1 MSVTLRD
8 AKRSDDDQLW
18 IKSVYPEYLDELAEV
33 SRSGTGVFPVLGEH
47 GARHAELLARWF
59 RDDRSH
65 PLLIL
70 DGGRA
75 AGFALVARPLAGT
88 VTTDA
93 VEYRMAEFF
102 IRRSFRRRASSS
114 AASRVAGRSSK
125 RARTTAP
132 CASGVASS
140 WTTPVVTTT
149 SACATARYA
158 SAFRAA
164 TRPASAAA
172 DFVAL
177 AAGAHLWRALA
188 AAQRP
193 ARSPIPPQ

>member
-8 AKRSDDDQLW
+8 AKRSDEDQIW

-70 DGGRA
+70 DAGRA

-88 VTTDA
+88 STTDS

-102 IRRSFRRRASSS
+102 IRRSYRRRGVGRI
-114 AASRVAGRSSK
+114 AASLIFSRFAGRWEI
-125 RARTTAP
+125 
-132 CASGVASS
+132 VE
-140 WTTPVVTTT
+140 
-149 SACATARYA
+149 ATANDSAVRFWRRTVMDYTRGRYDE
-158 SAFRAA
+158 RV
-164 TRPASAAA
+164 R
-172 DFVAL
+172 DGEV
-177 AAGAHLWRALA
+177 R
-188 AAQRP
+188 QRFQSSN
-193 ARSPIPPQ
+193 SPGLGRG